1 MAAIEYPRVVGG
13 GQQRCK
19 REAWVKQNRRE
30 FLKLTGIA
38 GIAIIGGLGVAQ
50 AEVKPAVNNKRGMA
64 RGLTLLTM
72 RRNGEY
78 RLGVKTN
85 KGILDVKEAA
95 GKLKMGAPA
104 TMDELLQNEDGPRLN
119 ALVDAALKSN
129 AIASVF
135 LKEETIEYGPVVVQ
149 P

>member
-1 MAAIEYPRVVGG
+1 
-13 GQQRCK
+13 
-19 REAWVKQNRRE
+19 VKQNRRE
-30 FLKLTGIA
+30 FLRLTGVATIA
-38 GIAIIGGLGVAQ
+38 VTGGLGAAQ
-50 AEVKPAVNNKRGMA
+50 AEVKPTANHKRGMA
-64 RGLTLLTM
+64 HGLTLLTL
-72 RRNGEY
+72 RRQREY
-78 RLGVKTN
+78 RLGVKTD

-95 GKLKMGAPA
+95 SKLKMGAPA